1 TAAPRSTAAS
11 WLSSRRQAWLRAAA
25 LGAGDALGAGTGFG
39 GGGAPNGKEN
49 CAAAGVAQRTRMD
62 RAGPGPR
69 KTFVSAVPIM
79 EPDPT
84 VRVADGSAGM
94 VTKV

>member
-1 TAAPRSTAAS
+1 
-11 WLSSRRQAWLRAAA
+11 
-25 LGAGDALGAGTGFG
+25 LGAGDALGAGTGLG
-39 GGGAPNGKEN
+39 GGGGENGKEN

-62 RAGPGPR
+62 RAAPGPR
-69 KTFVSAVPIM
+69 KTFVIAVPIM

-84 VRVADGSAGM
+84 VTVADGSAGM

>member
-1 TAAPRSTAAS
+1 
-11 WLSSRRQAWLRAAA
+11 
-25 LGAGDALGAGTGFG
+25 LGAGAVLGAGTGLG

-49 CAAAGVAQRTRMD
+49 CAAAGTAHRTRTD
-62 RAGPGPR
+62 RAAPGPR
-69 KTFVSAVPIM
+69 KTFVIAVPIM

-84 VRVADGSAGM
+84 VTVADGSAGM

>member
-1 TAAPRSTAAS
+1 
-11 WLSSRRQAWLRAAA
+11 

-62 RAGPGPR
+62 RAAPGPR
-69 KTFVSAVPIM
+69 KTFVIAVPIM

-84 VRVADGSAGM
+84 VTVADGSAGM